1 MHRSA
6 PVVLVID
13 DDAAI
18 CDLLRHLLEGECYA
32 VEHALDGA
40 AGLAAVDAGEV
51 DLILLDL
58 MLPTMDGF
66 EVCRQVRKREA
77 EAYLPI
83 IMVTALDTAV
93 QRHEGFAAGVDDY
106 VTKPFDPEEL
116 VDRVGVWLRA
126 SGRIKQ
132 AHQQLLAQQERL
144 RELEQRQLREE
155 LAQDEAVLLMMD
167 APLRILLN
175 VLQAWEAS
183 HPSLSDAT
191 RVRADIDEAV
201 NELSARINVLREL
214 LRGESNAGSAPTDLA
229 K

>member
-155 LAQDEAVLLMMD
+155 LVQDEAVLLMMD

>member
-1 MHRSA
+1 MQVERRSARRTVAGRSGMHRSA

-13 DDAAI
+13 DDPAI

-40 AGLAAVDAGEV
+40 AGLARKDAGEI

-58 MLPTMDGF
+58 MLPAMDGF

-106 VTKPFDPEEL
+106 VTKPFDPQEL
-116 VDRVGVWLRA
+116 VDRVGVWL
-126 SGRIKQ
+126 
-132 AHQQLLAQQERL
+132 
-144 RELEQRQLREE
+144 
-155 LAQDEAVLLMMD
+155 
-167 APLRILLN
+167 
-175 VLQAWEAS
+175 
-183 HPSLSDAT
+183 
-191 RVRADIDEAV
+191 
-201 NELSARINVLREL
+201 
-214 LRGESNAGSAPTDLA
+214 
-229 K
+229 